1 MLNKLKCYNIIQV
14 NPVINFT
21 EERNRA
27 MKDRELIEELENLE
41 EIIGWLEEREHS
53 DLKMAIENV
62 HVDRDEVIDWISASS
77 EKTMKQ

>member
-1 MLNKLKCYNIIQV
+1 
-14 NPVINFT
+14 
-21 EERNRA
+21 

-62 HVDRDEVIDWISASS
+62 KVERDEVIDWISASI

>member
-1 MLNKLKCYNIIQV
+1 MLNKLKCYNIKQV
-14 NPVINFT
+14 NPVMNFT
-21 EERNRA
+21 EESNRA

-62 HVDRDEVIDWISASS
+62 HVDRDEVIDWISASN
-77 EKTMKQ
+77 EKTVKQ

>member
-21 EERNRA
+21 EESNRA

-41 EIIGWLEEREHS
+41 EIIGWLEEREHF

-62 HVDRDEVIDWISASS
+62 HVDRDEVINWISASS
-77 EKTMKQ
+77 EKTIKQ

>member
-21 EERNRA
+21 EESNRA

-53 DLKMAIENV
+53 DLKMAIKNV
-62 HVDRDEVIDWISASS
+62 PVDRDEVIDWISTSS

>member
-1 MLNKLKCYNIIQV
+1 
-14 NPVINFT
+14 
-21 EERNRA
+21 

-62 HVDRDEVIDWISASS
+62 QVEKDEVVEWLSTSS
-77 EKTMKQ
+77 EKIIKQ

>member
-1 MLNKLKCYNIIQV
+1 MLNKLKWYNLIQV

-53 DLKMAIENV
+53 DLKMAIKNV
-62 HVDRDEVIDWISASS
+62 SVDRDEVIDWISTSS
-77 EKTMKQ
+77 EKTIKQ

>member
-21 EERNRA
+21 EESNRA
-27 MKDRELIEELENLE
+27 MKDRDLIEELENLE
-41 EIIGWLEEREHS
+41 EIIAWLEEREHS

-62 HVDRDEVIDWISASS
+62 PVDRDEVIDWISASS
-77 EKTMKQ
+77 EKTIKQ

>member
-1 MLNKLKCYNIIQV
+1 
-14 NPVINFT
+14 
-21 EERNRA
+21 
-27 MKDRELIEELENLE
+27 MKDRELFEELEALE

-62 HVDRDEVIDWISASS
+62 SVEKDEVVDWLSQSS

>member
-1 MLNKLKCYNIIQV
+1 
-14 NPVINFT
+14 
-21 EERNRA
+21 
-27 MKDRELIEELENLE
+27 MKDRELIEELEALE
-41 EIIGWLEEREHS
+41 EIIGWLEKREHS

>member
-1 MLNKLKCYNIIQV
+1 MLNKLKWYNLIQV

-53 DLKMAIENV
+53 DLKMAIKNV
-62 HVDRDEVIDWISASS
+62 PVDRDEVIDWISTSS

>member
-1 MLNKLKCYNIIQV
+1 MLNKLKWYNLIQV

-53 DLKMAIENV
+53 DLKMAIKNV
-62 HVDRDEVIDWISASS
+62 PVDRDEVIDWISTSS
-77 EKTMKQ
+77 EKTIKQ

>member
-21 EERNRA
+21 EESNRA

-53 DLKMAIENV
+53 DLKMAIEKV